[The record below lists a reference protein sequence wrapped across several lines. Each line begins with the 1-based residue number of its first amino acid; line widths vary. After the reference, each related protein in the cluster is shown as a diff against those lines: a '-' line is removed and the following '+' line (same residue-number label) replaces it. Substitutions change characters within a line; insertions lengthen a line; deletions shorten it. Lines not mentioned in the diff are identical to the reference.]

1 MRSTFKV
8 LFYLKRDKNKVQK
21 VVPIMGR
28 ITVNGSIAQFSA
40 KISVPPELW
49 DVGSGKVKGRSVE
62 ADKIK
67 NAYLGFG
74 QKYRT
79 LIVSFSKFT
88 EDYQKRVGV
97 DRSPKTWRRYVKCI
111 EHLQFFMVKEYR
123 VKDMPLAELEQSFI
137 EKFHAYLHY
146 DRGMSSNGL
155 SKYLDCLK
163 YVAKIAF
170 NNGWM
175 PRNPFAT
182 YRFTPPQVERG
193 YLTEE
198 EIRRLQTTPL
208 HHKRQD
214 RNRDMFLFS
223 CFTGIC
229 HADMKSLT
237 YDQLLQDT
245 NGDWW
250 ITGNRLK
257 TGSKFMVK
265 LLPVAK
271 AIIDKYKG
279 LTGDNR
285 IFLMSSV
292 KVMDRSLR
300 FIAEA
305 CHIEKHITF
314 HVARYTFATTISL
327 MNGVPLL
334 ALSKMLGHKHITT
347 TQIYAKVTESM
358 IDDAIKRISDRIADK
373 YSM

>member
-8 LFYLKRDKNKVQK
+8 LFYLKRDKNKEQK
-21 VVPIMGR
+21 VVPVMGR

-62 ADKIK
+62 ADRINRHLDNIRGQINKHYQEICDHDGYVSADKVK

-79 LIVSFSKFT
+79 LVESFRKFT

-97 DRSPKTWRRYVKCI
+97 DRVHKTWRRYVKCI
-111 EHLQFFMVKEYR
+111 EHLQSFMEKEYR
-123 VKDMPLAELEQSFI
+123 MKDMPLAELEQSFI

-146 DRGMSSNGL
+146 DRGMSPNGL
-155 SKYLDCLK
+155 SNYLNCLK
-163 YVAKIAF
+163 YVVKIAF

-193 YLTEE
+193 FLTEE

-208 HHKRQD
+208 RHKRQD
-214 RNRDMFLFS
+214 RTRDMFLFS

-237 YDQLLQDT
+237 YDQLSQDA

-271 AIIDKYKG
+271 SIIDKYKG
-279 LTGDNR
+279 LTNDNR
-285 IFLMSSV
+285 IFIMSTV
-292 KVMDRSLR
+292 KVMDKSLR
-300 FIAEA
+300 FI
-305 CHIEKHITF
+305 
-314 HVARYTFATTISL
+314 S
-327 MNGVPLL
+327 
-334 ALSKMLGHKHITT
+334 
-347 TQIYAKVTESM
+347 
-358 IDDAIKRISDRIADK
+358 
-373 YSM
+373 